1 MLPRVKAA
9 TRCRTPNGYLRS
21 VAGLDTTGRKLD
33 FSVTFYF
40 DRSVSADD
48 HEPLPNGNGLSMLK
62 GAVAFATTHWSMVV
76 TAQGESPAADKAL
89 EKLCRTYWWPVY
101 SFIRRQGAGPEDA
114 EDLTQSFFAVLFE
127 RRDLQAV
134 RRENGRLRSF
144 FFASLKNFLAK
155 ERRYATAAKR
165 GEGRP
170 LIPLEE
176 LLARKRAD
184 LEPADTLTPDRIF
197 ERRWALTVLE
207 QALARLEDEYRMAGN
222 PGLFGQLKKLLT
234 DECQRP
240 FQAEIAHQFEMTE
253 NAVNQ
258 AFHRLRQRYR
268 EFVHEEIAHTVIAPD
283 DTEDELRHLIAVLR
297 G

>member
-1 MLPRVKAA
+1 
-9 TRCRTPNGYLRS
+9 
-21 VAGLDTTGRKLD
+21 
-33 FSVTFYF
+33 
-40 DRSVSADD
+40 
-48 HEPLPNGNGLSMLK
+48 
-62 GAVAFATTHWSMVV
+62 MVV

-144 FFASLKNFLAK
+144 FFASLKHFLAK

-170 LIPLEE
+170 IIPLVE

-184 LEPADTLTPDRIF
+184 LDPADTLSADKIF

-207 QALARLEDEYRMAGN
+207 QVIALLEDEYGTAGN
-222 PGLFGQLKKLLT
+222 AQLFEQLKKLLT
-234 DECQRP
+234 DEPERP
-240 FQAEIAHQFEMTE
+240 SQGEIAHEFGMTE

-258 AFHRLRQRYR
+258 AFHRMRQRYR
-268 EFVHEEIAHTVIAPD
+268 ELLHEEIAHTVIAPD

>member
-1 MLPRVKAA
+1 VP
-9 TRCRTPNGYLRS
+9 
-21 VAGLDTTGRKLD
+21 
-33 FSVTFYF
+33 
-40 DRSVSADD
+40 ADD
-48 HEPLPNGNGLSMLK
+48 REASPNGNGPAAAGLN

-114 EDLTQSFFAVLFE
+114 EDLTQGFFAVLFE

-176 LLARKRAD
+176 LLARQRAD
-184 LEPADTLTPDRIF
+184 LEPADTLSADRIF

-207 QALARLEDEYRMAGN
+207 QALAQLEDEYRTAGN
-222 PGLFGQLKKLLT
+222 AGLFEQLKKLLT
-234 DECQRP
+234 DESQRP
-240 FQAEIAHQFEMTE
+240 SQAEIAHQFRMTE

-268 EFVHEEIAHTVIAPD
+268 ELVHEEVAHTVIAPG

-297 G
+297 T